1 MKLMFASDIH
11 GDIVAAQ
18 KTFNVF
24 EKECAQKLI
33 LLGDLLYFGPRN
45 TLKESYNPQAVI
57 KLLNENK
64 EKLLCVRGNCD
75 AEVDQ
80 MVLEFP
86 IMAEY
91 AYLVVDEF
99 SMFLTHGHKINK
111 ESASNLRKGELLI
124 HGHTHVLCIEKFGEG
139 NIYINPGS
147 TTYPKENN
155 PPSYMV
161 YENGVFE
168 IKHLDSGEIIKKI
181 DLRKE
186 I

>member
-11 GDIVAAQ
+11 GDIVGAT
-18 KTFNVF
+18 KTLDAFGRENA
-24 EKECAQKLI
+24 EKLI
-33 LLGDLLYFGPRN
+33 ILGDLLYFGPRN
-45 TLKESYNPQAVI
+45 TLKDSYNPQAVI

-91 AYLVVDEF
+91 AYLCVDGLN
-99 SMFLTHGHKINK
+99 MLLTHGHKINK
-111 ESASNLRKGELLI
+111 ENANLNSKELLI
-124 HGHTHVLCIEKFGEG
+124 HGHTHVLCIEEFGKG
-139 NIYINPGS
+139 NLYINPGS

-155 PPSYMV
+155 SPSYMV
-161 YENGVFE
+161 YENGVFS
-168 IKHLDSGEIIKKI
+168 IKHLDSGETIKEL

>member
-11 GDIVAAQ
+11 GDIVGAT
-18 KTFNVF
+18 KMLDVF
-24 EKECAQKLI
+24 KSEKADKII

-91 AYLVVDEF
+91 AYLCVDGL
-99 SMFLTHGHKINK
+99 SMLLTHGHKINK
-111 ESASNLRKGELLI
+111 EYSNLNKGEILV
-124 HGHTHVLCIEKFGEG
+124 HGHTHVLCIENFGKG
-139 NIYINPGS
+139 NLYINPGS

-155 PPSYMV
+155 PPSYMI

-168 IKHLDSGEIIKKI
+168 IKHLDSGEILKKI
-181 DLRKE
+181 DLNK
-186 I
+186 